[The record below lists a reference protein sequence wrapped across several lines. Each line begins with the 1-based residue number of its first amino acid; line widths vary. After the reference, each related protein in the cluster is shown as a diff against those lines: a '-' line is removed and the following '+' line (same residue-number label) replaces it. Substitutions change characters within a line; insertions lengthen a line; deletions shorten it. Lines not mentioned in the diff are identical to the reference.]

1 MRTDNN
7 PIEILQNLIA
17 CKSVTPND
25 DNCQTI
31 IGEYLKQLGFEIKNI
46 KYGDV
51 HNMIA
56 KLGTKKPTL
65 AFVGHTDVVPIGDI
79 DEWTYDP
86 FSLTE
91 ENNKLYGR
99 GTSDMKGSIA
109 AFLFGVNSF

>member
-65 AFVGHTDVVPIGDI
+65 AFVGHTDVCLLYTSPSPRDI
-79 DEWTYDP
+79 
-86 FSLTE
+86 S
-91 ENNKLYGR
+91 
-99 GTSDMKGSIA
+99 GSRMPSSA
-109 AFLFGVNSF
+109 

>member
-31 IGEYLKQLGFEIKNI
+31 IGGYLKQLGFEIKNI

-51 HNMIA
+51 NNMIA
-56 KLGTKKPTL
+56 KLGTKNQ
-65 AFVGHTDVVPIGDI
+65 H
-79 DEWTYDP
+79 
-86 FSLTE
+86 
-91 ENNKLYGR
+91 
-99 GTSDMKGSIA
+99 
-109 AFLFGVNSF
+109 

>member
-46 KYGDV
+46 KLES
-51 HNMIA
+51 
-56 KLGTKKPTL
+56 K
-65 AFVGHTDVVPIGDI
+65 
-79 DEWTYDP
+79 
-86 FSLTE
+86 
-91 ENNKLYGR
+91 
-99 GTSDMKGSIA
+99 
-109 AFLFGVNSF
+109 